1 MAVPRAKK
9 KKKSEVHKPPKTPK
23 ERWDLIKTA
32 NYVVVSA
39 VVRTMWTEYGW
50 RHKRIAYFLEGILS
64 LLEESRRFG
73 YERLLKD
80 TYDLTGVDVKKL
92 VDEVYDGK

>member
-1 MAVPRAKK
+1 MAVPKAKK
-9 KKKSEVHKPPKTPK
+9 PKKPEVHRPPKNKK
-23 ERWDLIKTA
+23 ERWELIKTA
-32 NYVVVSA
+32 NYVVIA
-39 VVRTMWTEYGW
+39 AAVRTLWTVYGW
-50 RHKRIAYFLEGILS
+50 RHKRIAYFLEAILS

-92 VDEVYDGK
+92 VDEIYG